1 MDGATLECRDRGNR
15 VIARYWS
22 ARTSLTNAPEYADH
36 LVNAVLPELKKING
50 YKSGTLLQ
58 REVSAGIEVVVITYW
73 DSLASIRAFAGDD
86 LETAVVADKAA
97 SLLTDYDRRV
107 RHYEVLF

>member
-1 MDGATLECRDRGNR
+1 

-22 ARTSLTNAPEYADH
+22 ARTSQANAPEYANH
-36 LVNAVLPELKKING
+36 LTQAVLPELKKISG

-97 SLLTDYDRRV
+97 ALLTEYDRRV
-107 RHYEVLF
+107 RHYEVVF